1 VLTPHP
7 AIVPVVFMVRVAPDN
22 EPLPLAT
29 PRMTELQFPTV
40 AGGHEMAWTVNSVDL
55 VAVAAGP
62 VPSKQKSPMVNS
74 VPCAVMWV

>member
-1 VLTPHP
+1 
-7 AIVPVVFMVRVAPDN
+7 
-22 EPLPLAT
+22 
-29 PRMTELQFPTV
+29 MTELQFPTD
-40 AGGHEMAWTVNSVDL
+40 AGGQEMAWTVNSVDL